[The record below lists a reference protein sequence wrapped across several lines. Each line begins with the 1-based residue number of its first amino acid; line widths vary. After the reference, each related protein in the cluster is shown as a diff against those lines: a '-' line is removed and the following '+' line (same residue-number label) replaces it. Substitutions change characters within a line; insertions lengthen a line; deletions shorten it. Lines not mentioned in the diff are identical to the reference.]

1 MISKKFMD
9 AIVNQTEKL
18 SKTWC
23 GEVRK
28 SEYMKTY
35 QKLPDERLM
44 RVNKLFFDYFAKWI
58 TQGLSRKE
66 IGNYF
71 VQLGKER
78 YEEKFPLSEI
88 HYAVILAKR
97 VVRSNALSESLL
109 NSAME
114 VYQVMELGQMVSS
127 FFDTGNFYI
136 TKGYLQAMHDD
147 LARSKKFTEEEL
159 TKYFPHGSFFK
170 QDIDLI

>member
-18 SKTWC
+18 ARSWC

-28 SEYMKTY
+28 SDYMKAY
-35 QKLPDERLM
+35 QKLPDEQLM
-44 RVNKLFFDYFAKWI
+44 RVNKIFFDHFAKWI

-71 VQLGKER
+71 VALGKER
-78 YEEKFPLSEI
+78 YNQKFPLSELQ
-88 HYAVILAKR
+88 YAVLLAKK
-97 VVRSNALSESLL
+97 VVYDWVKRESLMD
-109 NSAME
+109 SAME
-114 VYQVMELGQMVSS
+114 VYQVMELGHMVSS

-136 TKGYLQAMHDD
+136 ARGYLEAMHDD

-159 TKYFPHGSFFK
+159 TKYFPRGSFFK
-170 QDIDLI
+170 QDIDLV

>member
-1 MISKKFMD
+1 
-9 AIVNQTEKL
+9 
-18 SKTWC
+18 
-23 GEVRK
+23 
-28 SEYMKTY
+28 
-35 QKLPDERLM
+35 
-44 RVNKLFFDYFAKWI
+44 
-58 TQGLSRKE
+58 LSRKE

-97 VVRSNALSESLL
+97 VVRSTALAESLL
-109 NSAME
+109 DSAME

-136 TKGYLQAMHDD
+136 TKGYLQALHDD

-170 QDIDLI
+170 QDIDLV